1 MPVKSHK
8 MQKLKL
14 AVVFLKKWH
23 ERRWCGRIICCYFRP
38 QCSHSTLFLFLSLS
52 LPFVIRLFL
61 PARLFSLQPVC
72 CSTHCMLILDSACTH
87 GCWQKKVGLIVCV
100 HSRVCACVGGGGGMR
115 ENGWRKEGIIG
126 FCRLELLLPVKH
138 ISCSNL
144 WFYFIIKTFFS
155 ATVAVVHPKGVWW
168 GWGKFSVQVH
178 PHQTHPTM
186 PWWALLGALEQKP
199 DFSKLFP
206 FSCVQLSEMSC

>member
-1 MPVKSHK
+1 MYCMCTSVVKERQEFDIIPVVWSFLTLLTEIFKNERNAKTNRMTYHCNVIYKEKKYRNSESMIEISLTMPVKWHE

-100 HSRVCACVGGGGGMR
+100 HSRVCACVGGGGGHA
-115 ENGWRKEGIIG
+115 WKW
-126 FCRLELLLPVKH
+126 VKKRRD
-138 ISCSNL
+138 N
-144 WFYFIIKTFFS
+144 WFLQSWAST
-155 ATVAVVHPKGVWW
+155 AC
-168 GWGKFSVQVH
+168 
-178 PHQTHPTM
+178 QTHFM
-186 PWWALLGALEQKP
+186 
-199 DFSKLFP
+199 F
-206 FSCVQLSEMSC
+206 